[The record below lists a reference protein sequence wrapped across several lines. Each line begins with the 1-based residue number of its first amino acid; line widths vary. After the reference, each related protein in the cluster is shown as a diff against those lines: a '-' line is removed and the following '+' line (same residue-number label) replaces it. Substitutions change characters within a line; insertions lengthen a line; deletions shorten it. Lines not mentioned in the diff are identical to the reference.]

1 MGQAGR
7 WQQQLQSLMFVSD
20 FISAFWSQFVCSS
33 LRSLCVCV
41 CLPVRVCKYNEWLFR
56 MFALA
61 EILLVAK
68 LQALQQY
75 AARSMQQQQRQRV
88 LRQLI
93 GLATRQQF

>member
-7 WQQQLQSLMFVSD
+7 WQQQLQSLMVVSD

-33 LRSLCVCV
+33 LCVCE
-41 CLPVRVCKYNEWLFR
+41 RVCKYNEWLFR

>member
-1 MGQAGR
+1 
-7 WQQQLQSLMFVSD
+7 
-20 FISAFWSQFVCSS
+20 
-33 LRSLCVCV
+33 
-41 CLPVRVCKYNEWLFR
+41 

>member
-1 MGQAGR
+1 
-7 WQQQLQSLMFVSD
+7 
-20 FISAFWSQFVCSS
+20 
-33 LRSLCVCV
+33 
-41 CLPVRVCKYNEWLFR
+41 

-68 LQALQQY
+68 LQGLQQY